1 MKPHHF
7 YKILLGICM
16 LCSYT
21 VRAQVTLKN
30 WTIEDHSAN
39 ARIVVSEDTFDITA
53 PKGFTLWY
61 NQRLSGQ
68 YEIRYRVKVLM
79 QGGQYDRLS
88 DMNCFWAASDPLN
101 PQNLFAR
108 SKWRNGIFQHYKTL
122 NLFYVGYGGNNNS
135 TTRFRQ
141 YFGTS
146 AETDDLKA
154 RPVIK
159 EYTDKRHLLLP
170 NQWYDIRICVMKDN
184 ISYYVNEEE
193 LFRLPIKGN
202 TCDGHFGLRL
212 MGNHVLFTDFH
223 ARTIE

>member
-1 MKPHHF
+1 MLQHQF
-7 YKILLGICM
+7 YKILLGLGM
-16 LCSYT
+16 FFSYT
-21 VRAQVTLKN
+21 ARAQVDLKN

-39 ARIVVSEDTFDITA
+39 ARIVVSEDTLDITA

-61 NQRLSGQ
+61 NQKLTGQ

-146 AETDDLKA
+146 ADTD
-154 RPVIK
+154 
-159 EYTDKRHLLLP
+159 
-170 NQWYDIRICVMKDN
+170 
-184 ISYYVNEEE
+184 E
-193 LFRLPIKGN
+193 LESSACYKGIY
-202 TCDGHFGLRL
+202 G
-212 MGNHVLFTDFH
+212 
-223 ARTIE
+223 